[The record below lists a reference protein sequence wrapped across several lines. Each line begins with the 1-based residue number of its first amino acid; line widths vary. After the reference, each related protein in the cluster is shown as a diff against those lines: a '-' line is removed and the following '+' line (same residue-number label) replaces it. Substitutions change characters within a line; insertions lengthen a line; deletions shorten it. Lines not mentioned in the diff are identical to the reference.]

1 MQPSLS
7 SLEERKRR
15 SRNIVFAAF
24 LLLVVIWSV
33 KLAFPHHTLA
43 SAYQNN
49 NNNNDELTP
58 LPPPEAAATEPEKAA
73 ETGAATLDSTEPVT
87 ASNQTSNKT
96 LQDEKVAVII
106 ETRFRTNLVPL
117 ILHFSSVL
125 GPSWPIIIYTS
136 PESVGMFVTSAA
148 LARYI
153 SIGTIEIR
161 ILPQETLFTNSDSV
175 NAFMTDSWLWDNLAP
190 YEHILIFQSDSMLC
204 ANAARSVEDFF
215 EYDLVGAPIAADRGS
230 GYNGGLSLR
239 KRSTI
244 LRVLDRFVW
253 EEEKHKGASNEN
265 RFEDQYYYNRM
276 KALREEEEAQDID
289 PRSQGAINLP
299 TMEVARTF
307 SVETI
312 DYPHPLGVHQVHRW
326 LKKQMVSLDDWCPE
340 YKLCSVDHIKDEP
353 V

>member
-43 SAYQNN
+43 SAYQNSN
-49 NNNNDELTP
+49 NIDSDDMTP
-58 LPPPEAAATEPEKAA
+58 LPPPVAAATEPEKSAQA
-73 ETGAATLDSTEPVT
+73 GPTALDSTKPVT
-87 ASNQTSNKT
+87 PFNDTQK
-96 LQDEKVAVII
+96 EKVAVII

-136 PESVGMFVTSAA
+136 PEAVGMFVTSAA

-153 SIGTIEIR
+153 KIGTIEIR

-175 NAFMTDSWLWDNLAP
+175 NAFMTNSWLWTNLAP

-253 EEEKHKGASNEN
+253 EEEKHKGAANEN

-276 KALREEEEAQDID
+276 KALQDEEAAEDID
-289 PRSQGAINLP
+289 PKSEGAINLP

-340 YKLCSVDHIKDEP
+340 YKLCSVSYIKDEP
-353 V
+353 A